1 MRFVIH
7 FLLFF
12 VFLSSQ
18 RQRLYLF
25 FCLFLALSSGGS
37 ALSVPFSLFHFPHIC
52 HEDQVCLAAWDMNS
66 DVE

>member
-1 MRFVIH
+1 
-7 FLLFF
+7 
-12 VFLSSQ
+12 
-18 RQRLYLF
+18 LYLF

>member
-18 RQRLYLF
+18 RQRLYLL

-37 ALSVPFSLFHFPHIC
+37 ALSVPLSLFHFRIYVMKTRSASRHGI
-52 HEDQVCLAAWDMNS
+52 
-66 DVE
+66 